1 MKIKQIDKTEYPHL
15 RDMWCECFGDEP
27 AYVDGLYEALE
38 AEGYALFDDSGKMV
52 SSLTAYDVGEMD
64 GRTVAVMYAVC
75 TLPAERGMGHASE
88 LIRYAT
94 DQLQSDGKAVITS
107 PAEESLVEFYR
118 RLGFSK
124 RFTADELILTDD
136 EEDIIDDE
144 EDGDFGEYHQSV
156 RVEIIDLEEYGR
168 YREAFLRDTEH
179 VKLNS
184 RMLNFV
190 QSESTNGQG
199 MLSINRSDTGCDAIC
214 VVATGDDE
222 RMVLAELLVDPRLLA
237 VSSEIT
243 EELAMGLA
251 KMFELDAVSC
261 RTVGCGYT
269 QSLMFVGSEEQ
280 GEQGEAYF
288 GFPID

>member
-1 MKIKQIDKTEYPHL
+1 MKIKKIDKTEYPQL
-15 RDMWCECFGDEP
+15 RDMWCDCFDDEP
-27 AYVDGLYEALE
+27 TYVDGLYEALA
-38 AEGYALFDDSGKMV
+38 AEGYAMFDDGGKMV

-64 GRTVAVMYAVC
+64 GKTVAAIYAAC

-94 DQLQSDGKAVITS
+94 DQLQSNGKAVITS

-118 RLGFSK
+118 GLGFGK
-124 RFTADELILTDD
+124 RFTADELILTD
-136 EEDIIDDE
+136 EEENIIADE

-156 RVEIIDLEEYGR
+156 RVEIIDPEEYGR
-168 YREAFLRDTEH
+168 YREAFLRDVEH
-179 VKLNS
+179 VTPNL

-190 QSESTNGQG
+190 QSESMNGQG
-199 MLSINRSDTGCDAIC
+199 MLSINRNDTGCDAIC

-222 RMVLAELLVDPRLLA
+222 RMVLEELLVDPRLLA
-237 VSSEIT
+237 LSSEIT
-243 EELAMGLA
+243 EELAMELA
-251 KMFELDAVSC
+251 KMFELDKVSC
-261 RTVGCGYT
+261 RTVGRGYT
-269 QSLMFVGSEEQ
+269 QSLMFGGIEEQ

>member
-1 MKIKQIDKTEYPHL
+1 
-15 RDMWCECFGDEP
+15 MWCECFGDEP

-75 TLPAERGMGHASE
+75 TLPTERGMGHASE

-107 PAEESLVEFYR
+107 PAGESLVEFYR

-214 VVATGDDE
+214 VVVMGDDE

-269 QSLMFVGSEEQ
+269 QSLMFVGNEEQ